1 MIQVNRSL
9 AVSSLLVLL
18 LVATACRGTSPPDN
32 APAARSDT
40 VSGACAT
47 AHPLATEACR
57 DILQQGGNAM
67 DAAVAAS
74 AVLAVVEPTG
84 SGMGG
89 GGFWLVQRAED
100 GLEVMIDGRET
111 APLGARLEHYLDE
124 QDEPVSARSLH
135 GPLAAGIPGQ
145 PAALEHLAGEYGQ
158 LPLAASLASAERH
171 AREGFEVDDDL
182 AENFARHWRRFDDG
196 ARATFAVDGNP
207 PEAGALLKQPDL
219 AALFAAMRRDGAA
232 AFYRGDFA
240 ERLVAGVRAAG
251 GHWHAADLRA
261 YQVVER
267 APVVTYFR
275 DARIVSAAP
284 PSAGGV
290 ALATILGQLEALNV
304 TLPLDDQGRHW
315 VVEAMRRAYAD
326 RAAYLGDPDFVWLP
340 LARLTGS
347 AHARQWA
354 ATIDPAQATPSD
366 TLGVRADLPG
376 GTDTT
381 HLSVIDAEGNRVAA
395 TLSINIPFGAAM
407 VVPGTGVLLNDELDD
422 FAMST
427 TAENVYGLIGSQPNL
442 LAPGKRP
449 LSSMT
454 PTFVTSPRGTL
465 VVGTPGG
472 SRIITM
478 VLVAILEW
486 LGGATPSEM
495 AAAPRFHHQFHP
507 DEVSLEKGALNAS
520 ARADLR
526 ARGHRVTEV
535 DRRYGDLQAVGWAL
549 PAGFFAVSD
558 PRGIGAAWSS
568 GE

>member
-1 MIQVNRSL
+1 MTRVRQGIS
-9 AVSSLLVLL
+9 VSALVALLC
-18 LVATACRGTSPPDN
+18 VATACRGAPPAEPDS
-32 APAARSDT
+32 AVA
-40 VSGACAT
+40 GACAT
-47 AHPLATEACR
+47 AHPLATAACR
-57 DILQQGGNAM
+57 DTLAQGGNAM

-89 GGFWLVQRAED
+89 GGFWLVHRAED
-100 GLEVMIDGRET
+100 GFEVMIDGRET
-111 APLGARLEHYLDE
+111 APMGARREHYLDA
-124 QDEPVSARSLH
+124 QGEPVSARSLH

-145 PAALEHLAGEYGQ
+145 PAALDHLARQYGR
-158 LPLAASLASAERH
+158 LPLAASLAAAERH
-171 AREGFEVDDDL
+171 ARDGFVLDAEL
-182 AENFARHWRRFDDG
+182 AEDFVRHWPRFDAG
-196 ARATFAVDGNP
+196 ARATFGVGGQP
-207 PEAGALLKQPDL
+207 PKAGDRLKQPDL
-219 AALFAAMRRDGAA
+219 AALFAAMREQGAA
-232 AFYRGDFA
+232 AFYRGDYA
-240 ERLVAGVRAAG
+240 ERLAAGVQAAG
-251 GHWHAADLRA
+251 GHWHPADLRG
-261 YQVVER
+261 YRVVER
-267 APVVTYFR
+267 APVVSYFR

-290 ALATILGQLEALNV
+290 ALATMLGQLEALNV

-315 VVEAMRRAYAD
+315 VIEAMRRAYAD
-326 RAAYLGDPDFVWLP
+326 RAAHLGDPDFVWLP
-340 LARLTGS
+340 LARLTGT

-354 ATIDPAQATPSD
+354 ATIDPDRATPSD
-366 TLGVRADLPG
+366 TLGTRADLPG

-381 HLSVIDAEGNRVAA
+381 HLSVIDADGNRVAA

-427 TAENVYGLIGSQPNL
+427 TAQNVYGLIGSKANL

-478 VLVAILEW
+478 VLLAVLEW
-486 LGGATPSEM
+486 LGGATPEQM

-507 DEVSLEKGALNAS
+507 DEVSLERGALDAP
-520 ARADLR
+520 ARADLT
-526 ARGHRVTEV
+526 ARGHQVTELN
-535 DRRYGDLQAVGWAL
+535 RRYGNLQAVGWAS
-549 PAGFFAVSD
+549 PSGFFAVSD
-558 PRGIGAAWSS
+558 PRGIGAAWSF

>member
-1 MIQVNRSL
+1 MKRFAL
-9 AVSSLLVLL
+9 ALGGVGLLALL
-18 LVATACRGTSPPDN
+18 LVTTACRGASTQPD
-32 APAARSDT
+32 AE
-40 VSGACAT
+40 VSSAGGACAT
-47 AHPLATEACR
+47 AHPLATAACR
-57 DILQQGGNAM
+57 EMLEQGGNAM

-89 GGFWLVQRAED
+89 GGFWLVHRAED

-111 APLGARLEHYLDE
+111 APLASRLAHYLD
-124 QDEPVSARSLH
+124 DDGEPVPERSLH
-135 GPLAAGIPGQ
+135 GALAAGIPGQ
-145 PAALEHLAGEYGQ
+145 PAALDHLARTYGR
-158 LPLAASLASAERH
+158 LPLADSLAAAERH
-171 AREGFEVDDDL
+171 AREGFTVDDQL
-182 AENFARHWRRFDDG
+182 ADAFARHWNRFDAG
-196 ARATFAVDGNP
+196 ARATFSAKDRAPRQGDV
-207 PEAGALLKQPDL
+207 LKQSDL
-219 AALFAAMRRDGAA
+219 AALFAAMRVDGAK
-232 AFYRGDFA
+232 AFYEGEYA
-240 ERLVAGVRAAG
+240 QTLVAGVRAGG
-251 GHWHAADLRA
+251 GHWDLADLRS
-261 YQVVER
+261 YRVVER

-275 DARIVSAAP
+275 DARVVSAAP
-284 PSAGGV
+284 PSAGGI
-290 ALATILGQLEALNV
+290 ALATLLGQLEALNV

-340 LARLTGS
+340 QARLTGS

-354 ATIDPAQATPSD
+354 ATIDAERATPSAS
-366 TLGVRADLPG
+366 LGRATELPG

-381 HLSVIDAEGNRVAA
+381 HLSVMDAEGNRVAA

-427 TAENVYGLIGSQPNL
+427 TAENVYGLIGSEPNL

-478 VLVAILEW
+478 VLLAVLDW
-486 LGGATPSEM
+486 LGGASPEAM
-495 AAAPRFHHQFHP
+495 AAADRFHHQFHP
-507 DEVSLEKGALNAS
+507 DEVSLELGALSAAS
-520 ARADLR
+520 RADLE
-526 ARGHRVTEV
+526 ARGHAVTEV
-535 DRRYGDLQAVGWAL
+535 GRRYGNLQAVGWAS
-549 PAGFFAVSD
+549 PQGFFAVSD
-558 PRGIGAAWSS
+558 PRGIGAAWASDR
-568 GE
+568 

>member
-240 ERLVAGVRAAG
+240 ERLVAGAGRRRSLACRRPAGLPGGRARAG
-251 GHWHAADLRA
+251 GHL
-261 YQVVER
+261 
-267 APVVTYFR
+267 F
-275 DARIVSAAP
+275 S
-284 PSAGGV
+284 
-290 ALATILGQLEALNV
+290 
-304 TLPLDDQGRHW
+304 
-315 VVEAMRRAYAD
+315 
-326 RAAYLGDPDFVWLP
+326 
-340 LARLTGS
+340 
-347 AHARQWA
+347 
-354 ATIDPAQATPSD
+354 
-366 TLGVRADLPG
+366 
-376 GTDTT
+376 
-381 HLSVIDAEGNRVAA
+381 
-395 TLSINIPFGAAM
+395 
-407 VVPGTGVLLNDELDD
+407 
-422 FAMST
+422 
-427 TAENVYGLIGSQPNL
+427 
-442 LAPGKRP
+442 
-449 LSSMT
+449 
-454 PTFVTSPRGTL
+454 
-465 VVGTPGG
+465 
-472 SRIITM
+472 
-478 VLVAILEW
+478 
-486 LGGATPSEM
+486 
-495 AAAPRFHHQFHP
+495 
-507 DEVSLEKGALNAS
+507 
-520 ARADLR
+520 
-526 ARGHRVTEV
+526 
-535 DRRYGDLQAVGWAL
+535 
-549 PAGFFAVSD
+549 
-558 PRGIGAAWSS
+558 
-568 GE
+568 